1 MIFKSKRFYHY
12 PVPTPCL
19 GFIAV
24 KDNFTVIKG
33 GSEIL
38 NVLLN
43 DTYIGT
49 PIVTITIPPTNGTA
63 VVNLDNTITY
73 THDGTDN
80 LTDSFEYQ
88 LSNGICSDTATVG
101 ISVGEEV
108 DCFKLVQADYF
119 KTDQNIPA
127 LGLNFEG
134 CDGTPYGFNISGVT
148 PINICANINSINTG
162 LPPDIGFL
170 PSEGNIT
177 GSEIESAILN
187 NGGLVERIIITISTA
202 SIIGELKLTFSNC
215 DLQPFRYRTLKK

>member
-1 MIFKSKRFYHY
+1 MIFKIKRFYHY
-12 PVPTPCL
+12 PIPTPCL

-73 THDGTDN
+73 THDDSDN

-88 LSNGICSDTATVG
+88 LSNGDCTDTAQVG
-101 ISVGEEV
+101 IEIVRDCYKLIEV
-108 DCFKLVQADYF
+108 DYQPIS
-119 KTDQNIPA
+119 QEEEQSIQ
-127 LGLNFEG
+127 LNFTD
-134 CDGTPYGFNISGVT
+134 CDAVPYGFIISGVT

-170 PSEGNIT
+170 PSQGNIT
-177 GSEIESAILN
+177 NTEIENAILN
-187 NGGLVERIIITISTA
+187 NGGLVERIIINITA
-202 SIIGELKLTFSNC
+202 SIIGELRLTFSNC
-215 DLQPFRYRTLKK
+215 D